1 VSRAT
6 PHHAAAKDADAPDRR
21 PARWVGVA
29 VATAARR
36 TLADPNGLLAT
47 ALFYLI
53 ATVTVG
59 SLWRAVAGTS
69 PGGELVGYDARAF
82 TWYIAVSEVAMMAL
96 PFRLVEVIGDDIGSG
111 EVAADML
118 RPVPVV
124 GVRLAT
130 TVGAALP
137 RVVTVGVVGAVAS
150 LLVVGAPPSAAGL
163 ALAVPAAVLAVAVN
177 AAAQH
182 AVAAAAFWLRDA
194 KSTWFVYQKLVLIF
208 GGVLLPLQVM
218 PEWLERVALALPFSS
233 MAYAPA
239 RLASG
244 HVEPLLLV
252 VQAAWALVMV
262 VAATA
267 TFAAGERRLQAV
279 GG

>member
-1 VSRAT
+1 VSLGIPRRT
-6 PHHAAAKDADAPDRR
+6 DAKDADAPDRR
-21 PARWVGVA
+21 PTRWVGVA

-47 ALFYLI
+47 ALFYVI
-53 ATVTVG
+53 ATATVG
-59 SLWRAVAGTS
+59 ALWRAVASAS

-96 PFRLVEVIGDDIGSG
+96 PFRLVEVIGDDVGSG
-111 EVAADML
+111 AVAADML
-118 RPVPVV
+118 RPAPVV

-150 LLVVGAPPSAAGL
+150 AVVVGAPPEAAGL
-163 ALAVPAAVLAVAVN
+163 ALAVPSVLLALVVN

-194 KSTWFVYQKLVLIF
+194 KSMWFVYQKLVLIF

-218 PEWLERVALALPFSS
+218 PEWLERIALALPFSS

-244 HVEPLLLV
+244 HVEPVLLV
-252 VQAAWALVMV
+252 TQAGWAVVMV

-267 TFAAGERRLQAV
+267 AFAAGERRLQAV